1 MFRAVRINP
10 ITQIFFLRY
19 LVGHKPRRFHT
30 MDALKDAVNNLAVSE
45 SQKQPK
51 KKKERSNWRLQSH
64 PLELNP
70 PPAYFDH
77 HIKIFEKLKAKY
89 DEDVANKP
97 REKIDII
104 SETVMINRRK

>member
-1 MFRAVRINP
+1 MNHNTITHERANTRPSVLIFRGMFRAVRINP

-51 KKKERSNWRLQSH
+51 KKKERSN
-64 PLELNP
+64 
-70 PPAYFDH
+70 
-77 HIKIFEKLKAKY
+77 
-89 DEDVANKP
+89 
-97 REKIDII
+97 
-104 SETVMINRRK
+104 